1 MKIPTICENETNCCT
16 DCWYWKYQLISRK
29 NLQNTNFQNDAYC
42 GYWQYQQIAT
52 KKLQNSTFQSCLL
65 WVLYLWQQKKIQN
78 KVQIA
83 VQMYQM
89 WGSEMKWCQTNIVMD
104 IFYIK
109 YVNPKNKGGL
119 TPLHM
124 ATINIQSLKYVN
136 IVLQKKFK
144 KRWLLYM
151 IISAIFN
158 LVLQFVPK
166 WQMTK

>member
-1 MKIPTICENETNCCT
+1 
-16 DCWYWKYQLISRK
+16 
-29 NLQNTNFQNDAYC
+29 
-42 GYWQYQQIAT
+42 
-52 KKLQNSTFQSCLL
+52 
-65 WVLYLWQQKKIQN
+65 
-78 KVQIA
+78 
-83 VQMYQM
+83 
-89 WGSEMKWCQTNIVMD
+89 MKWCQTNIVMD

-144 KRWLLYM
+144 KRWPLYM

-166 WQMTK
+166 

>member
-1 MKIPTICENETNCCT
+1 MKIPTICENETN
-16 DCWYWKYQLISRK
+16 W
-29 NLQNTNFQNDAYC
+29 
-42 GYWQYQQIAT
+42 
-52 KKLQNSTFQSCLL
+52 CLL
-65 WVLYLWQQKKIQN
+65 WVLTIPTNCNKETSKFYLPIMLAVGIVFMTTEKKYKIKYKLQY
-78 KVQIA
+78 KCLKFTR
-83 VQMYQM
+83 

-119 TPLHM
+119 TPLHI
-124 ATINIQSLKYVN
+124 ATINIQSLKNVN